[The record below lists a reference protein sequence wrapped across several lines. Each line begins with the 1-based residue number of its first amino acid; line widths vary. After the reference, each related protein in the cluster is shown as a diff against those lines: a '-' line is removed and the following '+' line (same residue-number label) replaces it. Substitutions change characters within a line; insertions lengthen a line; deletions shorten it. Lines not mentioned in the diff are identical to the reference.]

1 MVHTYDLTLWRL
13 RQENFELEVLSQS
26 IKQIVENH
34 MTEIW
39 CSALPVPMSSL
50 DGCEFV

>member
-26 IKQIVENH
+26 IKQIIENN
-34 MTEIW
+34 MTEI
-39 CSALPVPMSSL
+39 
-50 DGCEFV
+50 